1 VVGNANYKKSNM
13 YFLTSN
19 KNVIVA
25 TTKTDIKYTFLQNI
39 SLYMRLT
46 FLTAD
51 STEYA
56 LLGHNSIVWETGT
69 KTLDKFA
76 ASIFT
81 VEE

>member
-1 VVGNANYKKSNM
+1 MQITSNM

-19 KNVIVA
+19 KNVIIA

-39 SLYMRLT
+39 SLYVRFT

-56 LLGHNSIVWETGT
+56 LLGHNIVQFGRQAPKHW
-69 KTLDKFA
+69 KNLLQP
-76 ASIFT
+76 SLQ
-81 VEE
+81 